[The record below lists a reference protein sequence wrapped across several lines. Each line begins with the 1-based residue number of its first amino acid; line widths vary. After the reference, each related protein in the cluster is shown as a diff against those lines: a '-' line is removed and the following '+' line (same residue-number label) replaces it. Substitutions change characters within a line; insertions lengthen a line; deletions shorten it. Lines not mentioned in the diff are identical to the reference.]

1 MTIQIQLIDIFT
13 KNREIFFYFVNSCN
27 ATYRSDHDLEYY
39 RQIIDMH
46 RTKKD
51 LNYLLDDNKIYPLL
65 HKTLEKWNM
74 NQREAKL
81 ASVDTIKSSILSQR
95 HNLLNLYNYKLH
107 YLNKKQIF
115 SEILPVISMVFR
127 NLDIMVSQS
136 RLVGVSK
143 ALHFLLP
150 DLVMPI
156 DNKFTLFF
164 FKKFS
169 AKDKEFNTFED
180 IFIKTYRISRG
191 LLLKDTDFGGERW
204 NTSIPK
210 LIDNAIIG
218 FYKFTEVNSLET
230 VLSTLETLIKL
241 DSDEKYYLR
250 RLLEDH
256 YSKLPIRKKA
266 KKEILLEKAKHAGIT
281 VSDEE
286 IKAELARRNK

>member
-1 MTIQIQLIDIFT
+1 MLLI
-13 KNREIFFYFVNSCN
+13 
-27 ATYRSDHDLEYY
+27 TYRSDHDLEYY